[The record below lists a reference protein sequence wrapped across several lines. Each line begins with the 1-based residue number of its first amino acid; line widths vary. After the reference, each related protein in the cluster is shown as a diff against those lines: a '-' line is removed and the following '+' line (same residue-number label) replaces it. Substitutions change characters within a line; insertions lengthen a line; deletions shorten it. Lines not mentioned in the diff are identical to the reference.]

1 MQRFSRTRRFLHTR
15 TWLACRF
22 VIGVAL
28 GLAAL
33 DSLNGKRGELSG
45 ATSELAHLHLVWLI
59 GAIFLELISYVAWG
73 QLQRQV
79 LRAGGVR
86 MSSPYAFGISLGAGA
101 IANSLPG
108 GPGFAS
114 LYSFR
119 CYRRSGAEI
128 RVAAW
133 TLLAMLVSTTLAL
146 CMLATVGVFL
156 AFDQSSDLGL
166 VGIIFT
172 VFVLAVLADA
182 ILLQRRWLYGGIV
195 SFMRRARHMT
205 GHPIEERERAFERL
219 VARLAA
225 IKMSWLGFFD
235 TLLAAVALW
244 AFDCAALAASF
255 LAVGVGVPWRGLL
268 LTYGASQ
275 LAVNLPITPG
285 GLGVVEGT
293 MTIALVAFGGTEHD
307 IVPAVLCYRIVSFW
321 GFLPVGW
328 GGWGVM
334 ALVGKRQERA
344 SLDAATTPDN
354 ELALE
359 EL

>member
-15 TWLACRF
+15 TWLVCRF
-22 VIGVAL
+22 LIGVAL

-45 ATSELAHLHLVWLI
+45 AAAELGHLHLFWLV
-59 GAIFLELISYVAWG
+59 GAIGLELISYVAWG
-73 QLQRQV
+73 QLQRQL

-86 MSSPYAFGISLGAGA
+86 VGLPYAFGISLAAGA

-108 GPGFAS
+108 GTGFAS

-119 CYRRSGAEI
+119 CYRRRGAEV

-133 TLLAMLVSTTLAL
+133 TLLATLVSTTLAL
-146 CMLATVGVFL
+146 CMIATVGVFL

-195 SFMRRARHMT
+195 TLMRGARQLS
-205 GHPIEERERAFERL
+205 GHPRVRREVAFEE
-219 VARLAA
+219 VVKRLAA

-235 TLLAAVALW
+235 TLVASLALW
-244 AFDCAALAASF
+244 AFDCAALAACF
-255 LAVGVGVPWRGLL
+255 LATGVGIPWRGLL

-328 GGWGVM
+328 GGWAVL
-334 ALVGKRQERA
+334 ALMGRHRDRVVDDVPISPPA
-344 SLDAATTPDN
+344 
-354 ELALE
+354 ELAWE
-359 EL
+359 E

>member
-1 MQRFSRTRRFLHTR
+1 MQRFSRTRRFLQTR
-15 TWLACRF
+15 TWFACRF

-33 DSLNGKRGELSG
+33 DTLNGKRGELSG
-45 ATSELAHLHLVWLI
+45 AASELAHLHLFWLVVAI
-59 GAIFLELISYVAWG
+59 GLEFSSYLAWG
-73 QLQRQV
+73 QLQQQL

-86 MSSPYAFGISLGAGA
+86 VSSAYAFGISLGAGA

-108 GPGFAS
+108 GPGFAG
-114 LYSFR
+114 LYSYR

-133 TLLAMLVSTTLAL
+133 TLLATLVATTLAL

-172 VFVLAVLADA
+172 VFVLAVFADA

-195 SFMRRARHMT
+195 SMMRLARRAT
-205 GHPIEERERAFERL
+205 GHPGEGRERALERL
-219 VARLAA
+219 VARLAS

-235 TLLAAVALW
+235 TLLASVALW
-244 AFDCAALAASF
+244 AFDCGALGASF
-255 LAVGVGVPWRGLL
+255 LTVGVGVPWRGLL
-268 LTYGASQ
+268 LTYGAAQ

-307 IVPAVLCYRIVSFW
+307 IVPAVLCYRIISFW

-328 GGWGVM
+328 AGWSVM
-334 ALVGKRQERA
+334 ALVGRRQERTA
-344 SLDAATTPDN
+344 LGTLEVVGD
-354 ELALE
+354 LAWE
-359 EL
+359 ESR

>member
-1 MQRFSRTRRFLHTR
+1 
-15 TWLACRF
+15 

-28 GLAAL
+28 GFAAL

-45 ATSELAHLHLVWLI
+45 ATAELAHLHLFWLVSAI
-59 GAIFLELISYVAWG
+59 GLELLSYVAWG
-73 QLQRQV
+73 QLQRQL
-79 LRAGGVR
+79 LRAGGVSV
-86 MSSPYAFGISLGAGA
+86 SSPYAFGISIAAGA

-114 LYSFR
+114 LYSYR
-119 CYRRSGAEI
+119 CYRRSGAEV

-133 TLLAMLVSTTLAL
+133 TLLATLVSTTLAL

-166 VGIIFT
+166 VGIILT

-195 SFMRRARHMT
+195 AMMRRARRIS
-205 GHPIEERERAFERL
+205 GHPRLRREVAFEGL

-235 TLLAAVALW
+235 TLVASVALW
-244 AFDCAALAASF
+244 VFDCAALATCF
-255 LAVGVGVPWRGLL
+255 LATGAGVPWRGLL

-307 IVPAVLCYRIVSFW
+307 IVPVVLCYRIVSFW

-328 GGWGVM
+328 GGWAVM
-334 ALVGKRQERA
+334 ALIGRRQERVVGQVSVAPA
-344 SLDAATTPDN
+344 S
-354 ELALE
+354 ELAWE
-359 EL
+359 E

>member
-1 MQRFSRTRRFLHTR
+1 VQRFAKTRRFLHTR
-15 TWLACRF
+15 TWVLCRF
-22 VIGVAL
+22 VIGLAL

-45 ATSELAHLHLVWLI
+45 GAAELAHLHVFWLVV
-59 GAIFLELISYVAWG
+59 AISFELISYLAWG
-73 QLQRQV
+73 QLQRR
-79 LRAGGVR
+79 LLNAGGV
-86 MSSPYAFGISLGAGA
+86 SVSIPYAFGISLAAGA

-119 CYRRSGAEI
+119 CYRRSSANV
-128 RVAAW
+128 RVAVW
-133 TLLAMLVSTTLAL
+133 TLLATLVSTTLAL
-146 CMLATVGVFL
+146 CMIATVGVFL

-166 VGIIFT
+166 VGIIFS
-172 VFVLAVLADA
+172 VFALAVIADA
-182 ILLQRRWLYGGIV
+182 VLLQRRWLFVGIV
-195 SFMRRARHMT
+195 QMMRLSRRLTTYPSEA
-205 GHPIEERERAFERL
+205 RERSFDRL
-219 VARLAA
+219 VTRLAS

-235 TLLAAVALW
+235 TLVASLALW

-255 LAVGVGVPWRGLL
+255 LCLGIGVPWRGLL

-307 IVPAVLCYRIVSFW
+307 LVAAVLCYRIVSFW
-321 GFLPVGW
+321 GFLPLGWASWTLMAVVGRRQDR
-328 GGWGVM
+328 
-334 ALVGKRQERA
+334 ALLP
-344 SLDAATTPDN
+344 S
-354 ELALE
+354 ELAPVGEVARE
-359 EL
+359 E